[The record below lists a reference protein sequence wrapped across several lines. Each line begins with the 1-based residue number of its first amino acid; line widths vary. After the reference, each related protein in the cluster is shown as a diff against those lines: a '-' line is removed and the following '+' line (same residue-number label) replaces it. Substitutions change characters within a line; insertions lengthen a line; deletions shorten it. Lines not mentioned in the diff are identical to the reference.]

1 MAKVDRGVAATWV
14 QGLRTGLLTPTT
26 KDSIVS
32 LRRKRSLLARAFGTD
47 DFGFPDLPKKMGNVA
62 VARVA
67 HMRDRGGC
75 SRCFPHGFETL
86 NSKFCK
92 NRRSWK
98 YHRRT
103 RYR

>member
-1 MAKVDRGVAATWV
+1 M
-14 QGLRTGLLTPTT
+14 
-26 KDSIVS
+26 S

-47 DFGFPDLPKKMGNVA
+47 DFGLPDLPAKIGNVA

-67 HMRDRGGC
+67 HLHDRGGC
-75 SRCFPHGFETL
+75 SRCFPHGFETF